1 LLELRNKLVQF
12 TGLFARFIA
21 TKIAAFTQAETAMS
35 LKPLFTRLSVGLGL
49 FAAATAALA
58 QPLSLEVYNPGEQ
71 AVFPVSSTLISGEKE
86 VILVDAQFSTREA
99 QALVERIQASGKTLT
114 RIFISHGDPDFY
126 FGLDTLTHA
135 YPDAK
140 VLATPATIAYIEKS
154 RAPKLAYWGPI
165 LKDRAPARTLVPEPL
180 QGDHL
185 LLEGQRIEL
194 VGHDPQHTS
203 LWIPSLK
210 AVVGGVLTSAN
221 IHLWVAD
228 AQTPAARQAWLPR
241 PTGAEP
247 RRPALH
253 PRLPADPGA
262 RAGQGRGQ
270 PGADRVDAGALPRP
284 ARRQQP
290 GAQRQGAQGGN
301 AVALSPMPFT

>member
-1 LLELRNKLVQF
+1 
-12 TGLFARFIA
+12 
-21 TKIAAFTQAETAMS
+21 MS
-35 LKPLFTRLSVGLGL
+35 LKPLFTRLSAGLGL

-58 QPLSLEVYNPGEQ
+58 QPLSLEVYNPGKQ

-126 FGLDTLTHA
+126 FGLDTLTRA

-228 AQTPAARQAWLPR
+228 AQTPAARQAWLQSLDELEALQ
-241 PTGAEP
+241 PTTLVPGHYLGQ
-247 RRPALH
+247 PALN
-253 PRLPADPGA
+253 LADLRFTRDYLQTLERELA
-262 RAGQGRGQ
+262 RAEDSQALIASMQ
-270 PGADRVDAGALPRP
+270 AHYPDLLDASSLK
-284 ARRQQP
+284 
-290 GAQRQGAQGGN
+290 
-301 AVALSPMPFT
+301 LSAKVLKGEMQWP